1 MYLDTC
7 KVRSGNKVYTRVLL
21 RESYREN
28 GKVKH
33 RTIAKCSD
41 QEIAAIK
48 LALQHK
54 HDLAAFRENAQL
66 NPNFTLRQGL
76 SIGAVAV
83 LEALARELGLVK
95 ALGTDREGKL
105 ALWQVIARVIDQG
118 SRLSAVRLAQ
128 THACCDLLKL
138 DAFNEDDLYSNLAW
152 LTEHQRQLKHGFLRS
167 CTLAKNRLFFST
179 TSQAAIWRGA
189 TITSE
194 PLAITEMPSLERCRL
209 SLACCAT
216 KQEYPYQSKY
226 LPAILPIPRRSLRK

>member
-21 RESYREN
+21 RESYRQD

-33 RTIAKCSD
+33 RTIANLSKCSE

-128 THACCDLLKL
+128 THACCDLLNL

-152 LTEHQRQLKHGFLRS
+152 LTEHQHRS
-167 CTLAKNRLFFST
+167 
-179 TSQAAIWRGA
+179 
-189 TITSE
+189 
-194 PLAITEMPSLERCRL
+194 
-209 SLACCAT
+209 
-216 KQEYPYQSKY
+216 
-226 LPAILPIPRRSLRK
+226 

>member
-21 RESYREN
+21 RESYRQD

-33 RTIAKCSD
+33 RTIANLSKCSE

-95 ALGTDREGKL
+95 AWEQTGKASWL
-105 ALWQVIARVIDQG
+105 SG
-118 SRLSAVRLAQ
+118 KSSRKR
-128 THACCDLLKL
+128 
-138 DAFNEDDLYSNLAW
+138 
-152 LTEHQRQLKHGFLRS
+152 
-167 CTLAKNRLFFST
+167 
-179 TSQAAIWRGA
+179 
-189 TITSE
+189 
-194 PLAITEMPSLERCRL
+194 
-209 SLACCAT
+209 
-216 KQEYPYQSKY
+216 
-226 LPAILPIPRRSLRK
+226 

>member
-21 RESYREN
+21 RESYRED

-33 RTIAKCSD
+33 RTIANLSKCSD
-41 QEIAAIK
+41 QEIAAIR

-54 HDLAAFRENAQL
+54 HDLASFRENAHL

-128 THACCDLLKL
+128 TLRGSAITDG
-138 DAFNEDDLYSNLAW
+138 DAFVKIDGIAEGY
-152 LTEHQRQLKHGFLRS
+152 
-167 CTLAKNRLFFST
+167 
-179 TSQAAIWRGA
+179 
-189 TITSE
+189 
-194 PLAITEMPSLERCRL
+194 
-209 SLACCAT
+209 
-216 KQEYPYQSKY
+216 
-226 LPAILPIPRRSLRK
+226 

>member
-21 RESYREN
+21 RESYRQD

-33 RTIAKCSD
+33 RTIANLSKCSD

-83 LEALARELGLVK
+83 LEALARVLLTNFWEQFG
-95 ALGTDREGKL
+95 G
-105 ALWQVIARVIDQG
+105 
-118 SRLSAVRLAQ
+118 RL
-128 THACCDLLKL
+128 D
-138 DAFNEDDLYSNLAW
+138 
-152 LTEHQRQLKHGFLRS
+152 
-167 CTLAKNRLFFST
+167 
-179 TSQAAIWRGA
+179 
-189 TITSE
+189 
-194 PLAITEMPSLERCRL
+194 
-209 SLACCAT
+209 
-216 KQEYPYQSKY
+216 
-226 LPAILPIPRRSLRK
+226 

>member
-1 MYLDTC
+1 VYRQHEGP
-7 KVRSGNKVYTRVLL
+7 VRSVAFSFSANL
-21 RESYREN
+21 S
-28 GKVKH
+28 
-33 RTIAKCSD
+33 KCSD

-76 SIGAVAV
+76 SIGAIAV

-95 ALGTDREGKL
+95 ALGTGREGKL

-138 DAFNEDDLYSNLAW
+138 DAFNEDDLYLSPERASLDHV
-152 LTEHQRQLKHGFLRS
+152 LTCDR
-167 CTLAKNRLFFST
+167 TNRLAGPCGGSDPT
-179 TSQAAIWRGA
+179 
-189 TITSE
+189 
-194 PLAITEMPSLERCRL
+194 
-209 SLACCAT
+209 
-216 KQEYPYQSKY
+216 
-226 LPAILPIPRRSLRK
+226 LPIPPACWRGWGNLDCHAASRALRVRFP

>member
-21 RESYREN
+21 RESYRQD

-33 RTIAKCSD
+33 STITNLSKCSD

-48 LALQHK
+48 FALQHK

-66 NPNFTLRQGL
+66 NPHFTLRQGL

-105 ALWQVIARVIDQG
+105 ALWDLTVQEG
-118 SRLSAVRLAQ
+118 LKKLSTLCVVEVELADKTSCLMIPEPSADVAKLIELAGVRLPTVFRSRGVKVA
-128 THACCDLLKL
+128 TRRKL
-138 DAFNEDDLYSNLAW
+138 QEN
-152 LTEHQRQLKHGFLRS
+152 RS
-167 CTLAKNRLFFST
+167 SR
-179 TSQAAIWRGA
+179 
-189 TITSE
+189 
-194 PLAITEMPSLERCRL
+194 
-209 SLACCAT
+209 
-216 KQEYPYQSKY
+216 
-226 LPAILPIPRRSLRK
+226 

>member
-7 KVRSGNKVYTRVLL
+7 KVRSGKKVYTRVLL
-21 RESYREN
+21 RESYRED

-33 RTIAKCSD
+33 RTIANLSKCSD

-54 HDLAAFRENAQL
+54 HDLAAFRENAQP

-128 THACCDLLKL
+128 THATQEILGLQGFD
-138 DAFNEDDLYSNLAW
+138 EDDLYANLDW
-152 LTEHQRQLKHGFLRS
+152 LAEQQADIEK
-167 CTLAKNRLFFST
+167 RLF
-179 TSQAAIWRGA
+179 
-189 TITSE
+189 
-194 PLAITEMPSLERCRL
+194 
-209 SLACCAT
+209 
-216 KQEYPYQSKY
+216 
-226 LPAILPIPRRSLRK
+226 

>member
-21 RESYREN
+21 RESYRQD

-33 RTIAKCSD
+33 RTIANLSKCSD

-105 ALWQVIARVIDQG
+105 ALWQVIDQG

-128 THACCDLLKL
+128 THGCCDLLKL
-138 DAFNEDDLYSNLAW
+138 DAFNEDGIIWPNSFGDIWHTCVADASVLLGKAPSTKYCPFRAVTPICLSFIF
-152 LTEHQRQLKHGFLRS
+152 LKSSLICFDIFAAL
-167 CTLAKNRLFFST
+167 NR
-179 TSQAAIWRGA
+179 
-189 TITSE
+189 
-194 PLAITEMPSLERCRL
+194 
-209 SLACCAT
+209 
-216 KQEYPYQSKY
+216 
-226 LPAILPIPRRSLRK
+226 